1 MAQRGEA
8 ADYYSGAP
16 QQSNYYQMQEP
27 AGYPPQPPQYENAQ
41 KYGPP
46 VGAPPPPPNG
56 QQNWGE
62 KPSFEQTFKVEKPK
76 YNDWWAGLL
85 VCMRAGCRRWWERL
99 LFY

>member
-46 VGAPPPPPNG
+46 VGAPPPPNG